1 MVRDGVVEMML
12 MKIKNLISELVLVS
26 GVVLFGAFSTKNL
39 EAQDVSPRPNQPA
52 FIQQWQS
59 IRNQLRESAKP
70 FQKPEYG
77 IRFLVRGK
85 DSDNVEQLAI
95 DKLPQRII
103 LVIGGLQGDQDSAE
117 QFAKS
122 LQQCLNYPSNTRL
135 AIFDYLN
142 DGSIPESGGVL
153 RDLLRELHRE
163 SPDTKVSIVAH
174 SMGGLVTRWALES
187 PVEPKKTS
195 ITGVVDHLTMIC
207 PPNRGSAL
215 AQYAD
220 VLEIS
225 DALIKMKKG
234 TQSFITILT
243 SLIHDGLG
251 EACVELIPDSEF
263 LRKLNAF
270 ERAKGVRYTI
280 LTGTRGPISPLIGL
294 ASSMAINETRART
307 RVQDNAE
314 ADKVLDR
321 LKELMTSDEL
331 TLGLGD
337 GAVAI
342 ESARLAGVSEF
353 ITVPIQHAEWA
364 SVDLPQTQELIKKV
378 AANMTGA

>member
-1 MVRDGVVEMML
+1 
-12 MKIKNLISELVLVS
+12 MKIKNVLSKLVLVS
-26 GVVLFGAFSTKNL
+26 GVILFGAFFKSNS
-39 EAQDVSPRPNQPA
+39 EAQDASLKPSPAA

-59 IRNQLRESAKP
+59 IRDQLRESAKP

-85 DSDNVEQLAI
+85 NSENVEQLVI
-95 DKLPQRII
+95 DKLPRRII
-103 LVIGGLQGDQDSAE
+103 LVIGGLQGDQESSE

-122 LQQCLNYPSNTRL
+122 LQQCLNYPLNTRL
-135 AIFDYLN
+135 AIFDYPN
-142 DGSIPESGGVL
+142 DDSISETGGVL
-153 RDLLRELHRE
+153 RDLLRELQQE

-174 SMGGLVTRWALES
+174 SMGGLVARWALES
-187 PVEPKKTS
+187 TVEPEKTLVA
-195 ITGVVDHLTMIC
+195 GVVDHLTMIC
-207 PPNRGSAL
+207 PPNYGSAL
-215 AQYAD
+215 ARYAD

-225 DALIKMKKG
+225 DALTKMRKG
-234 TQSFITILT
+234 KDSFITILT

-280 LTGTRGPISPLIGL
+280 LAGTRGPISPLVGL

-307 RVQDNAE
+307 RVRDNAE
-314 ADKVLDR
+314 VYKVLDR
-321 LKELMTSDEL
+321 VKELMTSDEL

-337 GAVAI
+337 GAVAL
-342 ESARLAGVSEF
+342 ESARLTGVSEF
-353 ITVPIQHAEWA
+353 TTVPIQHAEWA
-364 SVDLPQTQELIKKV
+364 SVDLPQTQVLIKKV
-378 AANMTGA
+378 AASMTGA